1 MTKYVY
7 YAATTLTGHL
17 ADDANSLDWLFAV
30 GSTDAAEGD
39 APPEGPESAVYQEFF
54 DTIGVMVEG
63 STTYEW
69 VLCYEKL
76 LERPERWQQL
86 YGDRPTFVFTSREL
100 AVPQGADVRLVSG
113 DVASSLPKIVEA
125 AGDRDV
131 WIVGG
136 GDLAGQFHDTGA
148 LDEVQL
154 SVAPVTLASGAPV
167 LPRRIESDVLTLRS
181 VEQRGQF
188 AHLTLDVARG

>member
-17 ADDANSLDWLFAV
+17 ADDANS
-30 GSTDAAEGD
+30 
-39 APPEGPESAVYQEFF
+39 
-54 DTIGVMVEG
+54 
-63 STTYEW
+63 
-69 VLCYEKL
+69 
-76 LERPERWQQL
+76 
-86 YGDRPTFVFTSREL
+86 PTFVFTSREL

-136 GDLAGQFHDTGA
+136 GDLAGQFYDTGA

-154 SVAPVTLASGAPV
+154 TGRTRGCRTTRPV
-167 LPRRIESDVLTLRS
+167 RS
-181 VEQRGQF
+181 
-188 AHLTLDVARG
+188 AC